1 MSNKGLISKAAT
13 TINAPVGRVW
23 DALTT
28 PEIIKEFMFG
38 TETVSEWRKG
48 SPIVWEGVWKG
59 KPYEDKGEILEM
71 TPGRTLQY
79 SHYSPLSGEPDI
91 PANYHTVT
99 YELSGEG
106 TETHVVL
113 SQDNNSTPA
122 EVEESAKMWQKIL
135 ESLKSVVEG
144 QESLSHIR

>member
-1 MSNKGLISKAAT
+1 MSDKGLISKAST

-48 SPIVWEGVWKG
+48 SPIVWKGVWEG
-59 KPYEDKGEILEM
+59 KPYVDKGEILEM

-91 PANYHTVT
+91 PASYHTVT
-99 YELSGEG
+99 YELAGEG
-106 TETHVVL
+106 SETHVVL
-113 SQDNNSTPA
+113 SQDNNSTPE
-122 EVEESAKMWQKIL
+122 EVEESGKMWQKML

-144 QESLSHIR
+144 QESSSHIR

>member
-1 MSNKGLISKAAT
+1 M
-13 TINAPVGRVW
+13 W
-23 DALTT
+23 DALNT
-28 PEIIKEFMFG
+28 PGTIKEFVFG
-38 TETVSEWRKG
+38 TETGSEWRKG
-48 SPIVWEGVWKG
+48 RPIVWKGVWKG

-122 EVEESAKMWQKIL
+122 EAEEPAKMWQKIL

-144 QESLSHIR
+144 QERLSHIR